1 MAVRPGPKIFG
12 EIKTIWEPWLL
23 SFRGSWRGAVQAWL
37 TGLQEAGRR
46 VPGAACSLVVIRA
59 VCEGRVRAHAYRPH
73 PWCTSVNKILEGEK
87 RGKETPSSQRSPPIR
102 LSCPRTSVSLD
113 PRWFCCLEFFISRIS
128 QCVAVGLPGQ
138 TGA

>member
-59 VCEGRVRAHAYRPH
+59 VCEGRVAHFSKQDPGGKKERKRNSLLSALSSN
-73 PWCTSVNKILEGEK
+73 TSL
-87 RGKETPSSQRSPPIR
+87 
-102 LSCPRTSVSLD
+102 
-113 PRWFCCLEFFISRIS
+113 
-128 QCVAVGLPGQ
+128 
-138 TGA
+138 